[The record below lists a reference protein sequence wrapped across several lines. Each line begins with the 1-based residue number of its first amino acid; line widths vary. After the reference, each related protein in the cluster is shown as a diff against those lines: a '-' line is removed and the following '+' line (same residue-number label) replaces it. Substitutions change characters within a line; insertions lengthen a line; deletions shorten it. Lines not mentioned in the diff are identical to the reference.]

1 MSTSTSSLLD
11 LADPTDVDALR
22 EALAS
27 QDPQH
32 LLTPLGLR
40 RLVVAADASQRVVP
54 ELTDLLAARGAQLA
68 GARLVLLVDDVPIA
82 RAGRDLKDDVEAALR
97 AAVSA
102 GGGAGS
108 VTRYV
113 VRDEHGEHA
122 VGPLHADETALSAAA
137 RAVTG
142 ADAVVSVGGGTIT
155 DIGKVATSRTGNPPL
170 VVVQT
175 AASVDGFTDDVSV
188 VLASGVKKTIPS
200 RWPDVVLADLEAIAG
215 APRQMAAAGYGELLS
230 MFTAPADW
238 YLAALTG
245 LDETFHRAPV
255 DLLAVVGRGLADWS
269 PGVVRGE
276 PEAFEALTRALDVRG
291 IATGVS
297 GGTAVLSGVEHLVS
311 HVLDMHH
318 GAEGEPIGLHG
329 AQVGVAS
336 VVAAAAW
343 ELLFERLAGGGAAQ
357 AAQRI
362 ASGAGIDPDG
372 ALQRCRDAFGHLD
385 ADGALAAECGRR
397 YELKLAELAVRR
409 QRLAAVLERWDEHA
423 AVLRSLVRPSAELRD
438 GLRAAGVT
446 ATFSDLVPSVDADLA
461 RWAVASCHLMRE
473 RLVVVDL
480 LDALGWWTPAEVA
493 HCLAALEPQGS
504 VL

>member
-1 MSTSTSSLLD
+1 MSTTTSSTSSPLLD
-11 LADPTDVDALR
+11 LDDPTDVDALR

-27 QDPQH
+27 QDPRS

-40 RLVVAADASQRVVP
+40 RLVVAPDASARVVP
-54 ELTDLLAARGAQLA
+54 ELGELLAARGGRLE
-68 GARLVLLVDDVPIA
+68 GARVVLLVDATPIR

-97 AAVSA
+97 AA
-102 GGGAGS
+102 GAR
-108 VTRYV
+108 VERYV
-113 VRDEHGEHA
+113 ARDEHGEYA
-122 VGPLHADETALSAAA
+122 VGPLHADETALGAAA
-137 RAVTG
+137 TAVTG

-155 DIGKVATSRTGNPPL
+155 DIGKVATARTGCAPL

-188 VLASGVKKTIPS
+188 VLASGVKKTVPS
-200 RWPDVVLADLEAIAG
+200 RWPDVVLGDLETVAG
-215 APRQMAAAGYGELLS
+215 APPQMAAAGYGELLS

-276 PEAFEALTRALDVRG
+276 PEAFAALTRALDVRG

-318 GAEGEPIGLHG
+318 GAKGQPIGLHG

-343 ELLFERLAGGGAAQ
+343 ELLFERLGDGGAAR
-357 AAQRI
+357 AAEHLSV
-362 ASGAGIDPDG
+362 APDG

-397 YELKLAELAVRR
+397 YELKLAELATRR
-409 QRLAAVLERWDEHA
+409 ERLAAVLGRWDEHA
-423 AVLRSLVRPSAELRD
+423 AVLRTLVRPSAELRA
-438 GLRAAGVT
+438 GLEAAGVT
-446 ATFSDLVPSVDADLA
+446 ATFGALVPSVDDELA

-480 LDALGWWTPAEVA
+480 LDALGWWTPAEVER
-493 HCLAALEPQGS
+493 CLAAVRPSGRGAEL
-504 VL
+504 

>member
-1 MSTSTSSLLD
+1 MITSASSLLD

-22 EALAS
+22 EALAD
-27 QDPQH
+27 QDPRRQ
-32 LLTPLGLR
+32 LTPLGLR
-40 RLVVAADASQRVVP
+40 RLVVASDASTRVVP
-54 ELTDLLAARGAQLA
+54 ELSDLLAARGVQLA
-68 GARLVLLVDDVPIA
+68 GARVVLLVDDVAIQ

-97 AAVSA
+97 AAV
-102 GGGAGS
+102 GATGA

-113 VRDEHGEHA
+113 VRDEHGDHA

-155 DIGKVATSRTGNPPL
+155 DIGKVATSRTGNAPL

-200 RWPDVVLADLEAIAG
+200 RWPDVVLGDLETVAG
-215 APRQMAAAGYGELLS
+215 APPQMAAAGYGELLS

-255 DLLAVVGRGLADWS
+255 DLLAVVGRGLAEWS

-318 GAEGEPIGLHG
+318 AALAQPIGLHG

-343 ELLFERLAGGGAAQ
+343 ELLFERLAEVGGAR
-357 AAQRI
+357 AAARLHV
-362 ASGAGIDPDG
+362 DPEA

-385 ADGALAAECGRR
+385 DDGALAAECGRR
-397 YELKLAELAVRR
+397 YELKQAELATRR
-409 QRLAAVLERWDEHA
+409 QRLVAVLERWDEHA
-423 AVLRSLVRPSAELRD
+423 EVLRSLVRPSAELRE
-438 GLRAAGVT
+438 GLRAAGVA
-446 ATFSDLVPSVDADLA
+446 ATFADLVPSVDAGLA

-480 LDALGWWTPAEVA
+480 LDALGWWTPAEVER
-493 HCLAALEPQGS
+493 CLSALEPQEAA
-504 VL
+504 L